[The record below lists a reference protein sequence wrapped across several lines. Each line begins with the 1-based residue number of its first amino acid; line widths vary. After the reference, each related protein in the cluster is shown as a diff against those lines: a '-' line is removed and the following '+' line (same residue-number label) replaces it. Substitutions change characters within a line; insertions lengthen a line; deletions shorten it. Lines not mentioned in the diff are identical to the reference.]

1 MTQSAAQVNVYNHV
15 FKKMKTL
22 SNEIKRL
29 KGYDGKFTDDVY
41 ESTDETL
48 TSISAGPYPFPKTY
62 SHSP

>member
-41 ESTDETL
+41 KSTDETL
-48 TSISAGPYPFPKTY
+48 TSELMKPLHAG
-62 SHSP
+62 S